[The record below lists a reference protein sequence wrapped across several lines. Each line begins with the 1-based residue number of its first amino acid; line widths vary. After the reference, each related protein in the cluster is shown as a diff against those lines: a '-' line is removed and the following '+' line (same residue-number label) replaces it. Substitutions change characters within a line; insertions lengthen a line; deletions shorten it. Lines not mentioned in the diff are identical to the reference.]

1 MSLLRRI
8 QLYLKQSGTPPARF
22 GRDAVGDPNLMRDLR
37 NGRELRTRTAARI
50 VAFLETREARDAAP
64 RTTPD

>member
-8 QLYLKQSGTPPARF
+8 ELYLKQSGTAPARF

-37 NGRELRTRTAARI
+37 NGRELRTRTAERLA
-50 VAFLETREARDAAP
+50 AFLESREAPNAAP
-64 RTTPD
+64 PPLSD